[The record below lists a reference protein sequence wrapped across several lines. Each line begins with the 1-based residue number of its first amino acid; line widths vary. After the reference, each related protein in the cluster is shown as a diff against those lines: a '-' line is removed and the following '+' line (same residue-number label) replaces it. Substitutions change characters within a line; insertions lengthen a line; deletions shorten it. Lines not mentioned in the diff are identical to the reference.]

1 MIRRGVSCAWQYEAG
16 VGGCGGGPRTGP
28 QHCKYHLY
36 HVIHTASL
44 ITKIRK
50 GNFVQDDINHISPTS
65 KLLLQ

>member
-50 GNFVQDDINHISPTS
+50 GNFVQDDINQIISPTS
-65 KLLLQ
+65 KL